1 MNKSKNAGKKNIE
14 DLLALTPMQEGM
26 LFYYLKSPESSRYFE
41 QLSLNLSGE
50 IDKQTIEE
58 AWNRVIETNE
68 MLRTVYRWEKIK
80 NPVQMILKKHR
91 LVLRYF
97 NFINRDIN
105 EKEKL
110 LAEIKAND
118 RAETF
123 DLRQVP
129 FRVTLCQTE
138 KNKAEMIISN
148 HHILYDGWSNGIL
161 LREFFSIYNDLL
173 ENRGPQKINKT
184 KFRDFVKWIRMQEQD
199 NKNEQK
205 RFWSDYLLTDAG
217 MDTDTEIGTGTNKR
231 EKLPGMRR
239 RRKDIQHT
247 GQYRLKLPGELN
259 ALLSSFAKQHKVTLS
274 SLFTSAWGLLLQKY
288 NALEDIIFDTTV
300 SGRSAKIK
308 GIENMVGMFINTLP
322 LRVQVYSDEKM
333 SDFLKRLYTAS
344 KQREEY
350 ENTSLAIINEYLEAY
365 PRETLFDSVLILE
378 NYPLDKQLMQEKGK
392 LSVDSFSISGMT
404 HHDLTLIITIFE
416 NIEVNVTFNKDLF
429 DEATADQLFGHF
441 STIIEAM
448 VRNPHKKVSEI
459 EVLSEEERAVFWER
473 FQVQLETGIVKE
485 AGYAEYIAPRDAVEE
500 KLAEVWADVLNISI
514 SISIDDNF
522 FDFGGHSLKASL
534 LMSRIHRTFDVKV
547 PMEEIFKQ
555 PTIRQLAQYIKGASE
570 ERYEAIESAKEKD
583 YYELSSVQHR
593 MYSLQQLDPASTAY
607 NVSSIME
614 VEGEIDNAV
623 TEKFQKAFCQLIKR
637 HEVLRTSFQQVDGK
651 PVQKIH
657 GDVDFEIEYDDAER
671 TAHSTSAAQES
682 QSADHRT
689 LNYAS
694 VIENF
699 IRPFDLSQAPL
710 MRVRLVKINEARHLL
725 MLDLHHIITDGFSM
739 DMFVKEF
746 TLLCRGEALPVL
758 KNQYKDFSEWQL
770 SRLLSGKLK
779 AQEEYWLKE
788 FSEEPPVLNILTD
801 YSRPMV
807 QQFEGERVHFVLDK
821 AIHCQLNQLIRETG
835 TTLFMVLLTAFN
847 VLLYRY
853 TSQEDIVIGTTVAGR
868 GHPDLEGIM
877 GLFIETLAIRNYP
890 SGDKRFKEFLKE
902 VRAQTLAAYENEA
915 YPFRELIKKTVNT
928 SDMSHNPLFNVMLI
942 VQNVDMAELEV
953 EGLTFTHSPYYS
965 KVSKLDM
972 TLEAVEI
979 EEEIKFH
986 IEYSTALF
994 KPETIERLAGH
1005 LVNILREAAAN
1016 PERPISQIDILSQEE
1031 RRRILEEFKGSHWAP
1046 DLQTYPKDKRIEA
1059 LFEQQVE
1066 KTPDHIAVVYE
1077 DQQLTYRQ
1085 LNEKANLISRI
1096 IKEL

>member
-1 MNKSKNAGKKNIE
+1 MNKSKKTGKKNIE
-14 DLLALTPMQEGM
+14 NILALTPMQEGM
-26 LFYYLKSPESSRYFE
+26 LFYYLKSPGSSRYFE

-50 IDKQTIEE
+50 IEKQTMED

-97 NFINRDIN
+97 NLIDRSAS
-105 EKEKL
+105 ETEKL

-129 FRVTLCQTE
+129 FRLTLCQTG

-161 LREFFSIYNDLL
+161 LREFFSIYSDLL
-173 ENRGPQKINKT
+173 EHREPKKINKT
-184 KFRDFVKWIRMQEQD
+184 KFSDFVKWIRMQEQD
-199 NKNEQK
+199 NKEEQK

-217 MDTDTEIGTGTNKR
+217 MDTGTDTGTGVNKQ
-231 EKLPGMRR
+231 EKFPGK
-239 RRKDIQHT
+239 RRKTRDVRHT
-247 GQYRLKLPGELN
+247 GQYRLALPGELN
-259 ALLSSFAKQHKVTLS
+259 DRLSSFAKQHKVTLS
-274 SLFTSAWGLLLQKY
+274 SLFTSAWGLLLQRY
-288 NALEDIIFDTTV
+288 NDLEDIIFDTTV

-308 GIENMVGMFINTLP
+308 GIGNMVGMFINTLP
-322 LRVQVYSDEKM
+322 LRIQAHSDEKM
-333 SDFLKRLYTAS
+333 SDFLERSYTAS
-344 KQREEY
+344 KQREEF

-365 PRETLFDSVLILE
+365 PGETLFDSVLILE
-378 NYPLDKQLMQEKGK
+378 NYPLDKQLMLEKGK
-392 LSVDSFSISGMT
+392 LSVESFSISGMT
-404 HHDLTLIITIFE
+404 HYDLTLIITIFE
-416 NIEVNVTFNKDLF
+416 DIEFNVTFNKDLF
-429 DEATADQLFGHF
+429 DEETIDRLFGHLT
-441 STIIEAM
+441 TIIEAM
-448 VRNPHKKVSEI
+448 VRNPHEKVSEI
-459 EVLSEEERAVFWER
+459 EVLSEEERAALWER
-473 FQVQLETGIVKE
+473 FQIQLEAGLGKE
-485 AGYAEYIAPRDAVEE
+485 AEEAEYTAPRDAVEE
-500 KLAEVWADVLNISI
+500 KLAEIWADVLNINI
-514 SISIDDNF
+514 SIGIDYHF

-534 LMSRIHRTFDVKV
+534 LMSRIHQSFDVKV

-570 ERYEAIESAKEKD
+570 DRCEAIEPARGKD

-593 MYSLQQLDPASTAY
+593 MYSLQQLDPSSTAY

-623 TEKFQKAFCQLIKR
+623 KEKFQIAFCQLIKR
-637 HEVLRTSFQQVDGK
+637 HEILRTSFQQVDGK

-657 GDVDFEIEYDDAER
+657 GDVDFEIEHDDAER
-671 TAHSTSAAQES
+671 TAHSTGAK
-682 QSADHRT
+682 RKKT
-689 LNYAS
+689 RRAS
-694 VIENF
+694 IIKHF

-710 MRVRLVKINEARHLL
+710 MRVRLVKINRNRHLL
-725 MLDLHHIITDGFSM
+725 MLDLHHIVTDGFSM
-739 DMFVKEF
+739 DIFIKEF
-746 TLLCRGEALPVL
+746 TRLCRGEVLPLL
-758 KNQYKDFSEWQL
+758 KNQYKDFSEWQCA
-770 SRLLSGKLK
+770 RLLSGKLN
-779 AQEEYWLKE
+779 APEEYWLKE
-788 FSEEPPVLNILTD
+788 FSEEPPALNILTD
-801 YSRPMV
+801 YPRPVV
-807 QQFEGERVHFVLDK
+807 QQFEGERVYFILDK
-821 AIHCQLNQLIRETG
+821 ETHCQLNQLIRETG
-835 TTLFMVLLTAFN
+835 ATLFMVLLTAFN

-877 GLFIETLAIRNYP
+877 GLFIETLAIRNTP
-890 SGDKRFKEFLKE
+890 SGDKYFKEFLKE
-902 VRAQTLAAYENEA
+902 VRARTLAAYENEA

-942 VQNVDMAELEV
+942 VQNVDMAQLEV
-953 EGLTFTHSPYYS
+953 EGLTFTHYPYYS

-979 EEEIKFH
+979 EEEIQFH

-1005 LVNILREAAAN
+1005 FVNILREAAAN
-1016 PERPISQIDILSQEE
+1016 PEQPISQIDILSKEE
-1031 RRRILEEFKGSHWAP
+1031 KKQILEEFKGSHWKP
-1046 DLQTYPKDKRIEA
+1046 DPKTYPKDKRIEA

-1066 KTPDHIAVVYE
+1066 KAPDHIAVVYE

-1085 LNEKANLISRI
+1085 LNEKANVISKI